1 MGETARQPDAL
12 LGRMESLADPT
23 RLRLLRLL
31 ERHELGVAELCD
43 VVQLPQSTVSRH
55 LKMLGDQG
63 WLRSRSE
70 KTANLYSMPVAELD
84 TGARRLW
91 QVAREHMDGWVAL
104 SQDQLRLTRRL
115 EAKSQGAQ
123 RFFAGAAGE
132 WDRMRAALYGTL
144 FAREALV
151 ALLPREWV
159 VADLG
164 CGTGMLATELAGLV
178 RQVIGIDQSAAML
191 KTARRRTADL
201 GNVELRQGSLE
212 DLPLDDGTCDAA
224 LAILALTYVPDVPRA
239 LKEAARILR
248 PGARLVLVDLLR
260 HDREDFRRQLGQQ
273 HSGFEPDILCAWL
286 RDAGFAEPH
295 CRPLPPEPG
304 AKGPALILASG
315 ARPVPGETRKR
326 GADADVKQSRS
337 AVANRRSVA
346 RVQRR
351 REQ

>member
-1 MGETARQPDAL
+1 MTATTRQPDAL

-55 LKMLGDQG
+55 LKMLGDEG
-63 WLRSRSE
+63 WVRSRSE

-84 TGARRLW
+84 SGARRLW
-91 QVAREHMDGWVAL
+91 QVAREQMDGWIAL

-115 EAKSQGAQ
+115 DAKSQGAQ

-144 FAREALV
+144 FAREALL
-151 ALLPREWV
+151 ALLPREWA

-164 CGTGMLATELAGLV
+164 CGTGTLTTELAGLV
-178 RQVIGIDQSAAML
+178 RRVYGVDQSAAML
-191 KTARRRTADL
+191 KTARRRTAEL
-201 GNVELRQGSLE
+201 GNVDLRQGSLE
-212 DLPLDDGTCDAA
+212 VLPLEDACCDAA
-224 LAILALTYVPDVPRA
+224 LAILALTYVADVPRA
-239 LKEAARILR
+239 LREAARILR

-273 HSGFEPDILCAWL
+273 HPGFEPDVLCGWL
-286 RDAGFAEPH
+286 KDAGLTEPH
-295 CRPLPPEPG
+295 CRPLAPEAG
-304 AKGPALILASG
+304 AKGPALVLASG
-315 ARPVPGETRKR
+315 TRPSPEQTRKR
-326 GADADVKQSRS
+326 GAEPQRSRTTVVHRRS
-337 AVANRRSVA
+337 AVRD
-346 RVQRR
+346 QRR
-351 REQ
+351 KKR